1 MDIKAKIEEIV
12 EKIKNDKQIMAK
24 FQKDP
29 AAVIEELIGVDLPND
44 QVNDVVDA
52 IKAKLTVDKLGGA
65 LGGLFGK
72 KLSIPEA
79 NRPPDFFC
87 HKMCATKDT
96 NVFLEKTWKRLV
108 FVMNSQFF
116 DEKMKSD

>member
-72 KLSIPEA
+72 K
-79 NRPPDFFC
+79 
-87 HKMCATKDT
+87 
-96 NVFLEKTWKRLV
+96 
-108 FVMNSQFF
+108 
-116 DEKMKSD
+116 

>member
-52 IKAKLTVDKLGGA
+52 IKAKLTVDKLGG
-65 LGGLFGK
+65 LFGK
-72 KLSIPEA
+72 K
-79 NRPPDFFC
+79 
-87 HKMCATKDT
+87 
-96 NVFLEKTWKRLV
+96 
-108 FVMNSQFF
+108 
-116 DEKMKSD
+116 